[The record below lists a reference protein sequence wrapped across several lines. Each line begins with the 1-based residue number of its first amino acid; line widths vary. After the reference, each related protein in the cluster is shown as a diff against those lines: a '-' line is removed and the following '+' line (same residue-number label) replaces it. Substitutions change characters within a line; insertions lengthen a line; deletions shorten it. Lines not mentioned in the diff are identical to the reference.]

1 MQKPKAKVIVLKE
14 SDFAKAI
21 EDKKYPLIIVDFY
34 ADWCGPCQMMAP
46 ILDRLAIR
54 NPKVKFCKINVDDAP
69 NLSDKFEVSS
79 IPCIIFFKEGR
90 EVDRINN
97 SVSQDIFQEKL
108 EGYM

>member
-1 MQKPKAKVIVLKE
+1 MRKEKAKVIILTEK
-14 SDFAKAI
+14 DFAAAI
-21 EDKKYPLIIVDFY
+21 EDKKYSLIIVDFY

-46 ILDRLAIR
+46 ILARLAER

-69 NLSDKFEVSS
+69 KISEQYEIST
-79 IPCIIFFKEGR
+79 IPCMIFFKEGR
-90 EVDRINN
+90 EVDRIAQ